1 MNAHEGIMFLQA
13 EIRKE
18 RIHSVRRNELESL
31 LQGKMTKQIQK
42 ENRFHRAASAASAPN
57 GHQKA
62 ETVSA

>member
-18 RIHSVRRNELESL
+18 RLYSVRRNELESL
-31 LQGKMTKQIQK
+31 LLGKMTKQIQK
-42 ENRFHRAASAASAPN
+42 ENRVHRATERASTPI

-62 ETVSA
+62 VSA